1 MRTERRGARL
11 LFLCLVAPL
20 QVAALADV
28 DEDVEMLFLEDT
40 PALEVPASLLYS
52 AVARV
57 MREFPGASRLTVSA
71 DPPSPPPPAQ

>member
-57 MREFPGASRLTVSA
+57 MREFPGASPFRLQ
-71 DPPSPPPPAQ
+71 PPSPPPPAQ